1 MVSMATAPAFHAFG
15 TDHLAAV
22 GLSVLLALIMVHRAR
37 QSHEN
42 CRLQERLLAVFLVA
56 LYPVQV
62 IFLWTRG
69 ALNPGN
75 SLPCHL
81 CDVAALC
88 GAVALWF
95 RHQRF
100 AELVWFWGLAGTLNG
115 LITPALDE
123 GFPSPRFLFFFGLH
137 GAVVVCAVYLVAGLR
152 LRPAKGA
159 VWRAFGWLQIYTL
172 GAGLADWL
180 TGANYGFLREKP
192 PQASL
197 MDLMGPWPWYLLGL
211 QGLALGLFG
220 LLYLPFW
227 CRNPTF
233 GSKEPH

>member
-1 MVSMATAPAFHAFG
+1 
-15 TDHLAAV
+15 
-22 GLSVLLALIMVHRAR
+22 
-37 QSHEN
+37 
-42 CRLQERLLAVFLVA
+42 
-56 LYPVQV
+56 
-62 IFLWTRG
+62 
-69 ALNPGN
+69 
-75 SLPCHL
+75 
-81 CDVAALC
+81 
-88 GAVALWF
+88 
-95 RHQRF
+95 
-100 AELVWFWGLAGTLNG
+100 LVWFWGLAGTLNG

-137 GAVVVCAVYLVAGLR
+137 GAVVVCAVYLVAGFR